1 MRRGAAKSE
10 PSKTMTLQEWA
21 ALDEDVEGELV
32 DGMLEGEELSTFLH
46 ELVVTWIAAAL
57 RTWARRRRGFVVG
70 SETKLAV
77 GPRRGRKPDLALF
90 LPGALPAPSDE
101 LIRVPAH
108 LVVEV
113 ASPRPRDL
121 QRDRIEK
128 LTDYARAGIRLYA
141 IIDPQLRSLEVYEL
155 GRDGRYAVACAA
167 GPRSG
172 ARAGLFGARAE
183 SRRVVEG
190 GGRSRARPRA
200 QRSPAPPVRRHQS
213 GTLQASA
220 DAAAVAAERGRR

>member
-1 MRRGAAKSE
+1 
-10 PSKTMTLQEWA
+10 MTLQEWA

-32 DGMLEGEELSTFLH
+32 DGMLEEEEMPTFLH
-46 ELVVTWIAAAL
+46 ELVVMWMAAAL

-90 LPGALPAPSDE
+90 LPRALPALSDE

-113 ASPRPRDL
+113 ASPRPRDVH
-121 QRDRIEK
+121 RDRVDK

-141 IIDPQLRSLEVYEL
+141 IVDPQPRSLEVYEL
-155 GRDGRYAVACAA
+155 GRDGRYAVACAT
-167 GPRSG
+167 GRGRVRVLGCP
-172 ARAGLFGARAE
+172 GL
-183 SRRVVEG
+183 V
-190 GGRSRARPRA
+190 
-200 QRSPAPPVRRHQS
+200 
-213 GTLQASA
+213 LNL
-220 DAAAVAAERGRR
+220 DALWKEVDEAERAHARSARRRRR